1 MKKILLGLLVLIIL
15 ASGAFIYLLK
25 GRSSKVI
32 STKYNEFSFICEAD
46 DVDKSLFDRIDGQY
60 YLALDFIKDKIDKDV
75 DYNENEKIIT
85 FANDKGTKRIKVGE
99 MKMLQNGNE
108 VALRDPVIEKDNKIF
123 VPIEAFIYDYPVEL
137 RYIDD
142 LKLLIM
148 DYTNINYAKGT
159 LKGQGTNLREEASL
173 QSPII
178 KNLQGNE
185 EILVFGEEGD
195 FYKVRIKDG
204 YKGYIKKDLLEVDFG
219 SGKFSTIKD
228 AVTTEAKRPLNL
240 TWDYTYSTQSDAS
253 IAAISPIEGLEVIC
267 PTWFSIGNENGDL
280 IDRGKM
286 EYVTKY
292 KSLGIDVWGYL
303 DNSFDPNITEAT
315 LKSPTKREY
324 IINQVI
330 RALNYYGMKG
340 LNIDFE
346 HTKIDSRD
354 DITQFTKEIAARLK
368 QHGIK
373 VSIDVTPQISKDV
386 TKEPYDRV
394 NLSKHVDYVMLMA
407 YDQHWGSS
415 TKAGSVAEY
424 KWVEG
429 NINNL
434 IRQIP
439 RDKFI
444 LCIPTYTRIWT
455 EKPDGSVSSTTAS
468 MAAVQDIIAK
478 RGLTPKFDEV
488 AKQNYVQYQDND
500 GLKKIW
506 IEDNSSI
513 EHKLTLIN
521 KYNLGGVASWRKGF
535 ETSSVWPLIKNTV
548 IN

>member
-1 MKKILLGLLVLIIL
+1 MKKVLLGLLVVIIL
-15 ASGAFIYLLK
+15 ASGAFLFLVK
-25 GRSSKVI
+25 GRSSKEI
-32 STKYNEFSFICEAD
+32 STKYNDFSFICEAD
-46 DVDKSLFDRIDGQY
+46 DIDRSMFDRIDGQY
-60 YLALDFIKDKIDKDV
+60 YLALDFIKEKIDKDV

-85 FANDKGTKRIKVGE
+85 FANDKGTKRLKVGE
-99 MKMLQNGNE
+99 MKMLKNGQE
-108 VALRDPVIEKDNKIF
+108 VALRDPVIEKDGKIF

-148 DYTNINYAKGT
+148 DYTNIYYAKGT

-173 QSPII
+173 SSPIV
-178 KNLQGNE
+178 KNLQGSE

-204 YKGYIKKDLLEVDFG
+204 YKGFIKKDLLEVDFG
-219 SGKFSTIKD
+219 SGKYSSSKENLNL
-228 AVTTEAKRPLNL
+228 EAKRPLNL

-253 IAAISPIEGLEVIC
+253 IADIKPIDGLNVIC

-286 EYVTKY
+286 EYVIKY

-303 DNSFDPNITEAT
+303 DNSFDPNITEIT
-315 LKSPTKREY
+315 LSSPMKREY

-340 LNIDFE
+340 INIDFE

-354 DITQFTKEIAARLK
+354 DITQFVKEISARLK
-368 QHGIK
+368 QHDIK
-373 VSIDVTPQISKDV
+373 LSIDVTPQISKDV
-386 TKEPYDRV
+386 TKEPYDRL

-434 IRQIP
+434 LRQIP
-439 RDKFI
+439 RDKFV

-455 EKPDGSVSSTTAS
+455 EKSDGSVSSITATMGS
-468 MAAVQDIIAK
+468 VQDIIVK
-478 RGLTPKFDEV
+478 RNLTPQFDDV
-488 AKQNYVQYQDND
+488 AKQNYVEYQDSD

-506 IEDNSSI
+506 IEDDSSL
-513 EHKLTLIN
+513 EHKLSLIN
-521 KYNLGGVASWRKGF
+521 KYNLTGVASWRKGF
-535 ETSSVWPLIKNTV
+535 ETSSVWPLIKNT
-548 IN
+548 INN

>member
-1 MKKILLGLLVLIIL
+1 MKKVLLGLLVVIIL
-15 ASGAFIYLLK
+15 ASGAFLFLVK
-25 GRSSKVI
+25 GRSSKEI
-32 STKYNEFSFICEAD
+32 STKYNDFSFICEAD
-46 DVDKSLFDRIDGQY
+46 DIDRSMFDRIDGQY
-60 YLALDFIKDKIDKDV
+60 YLALDFIKEKIDKDV

-99 MKMLQNGNE
+99 MKMLKNGQE
-108 VALRDPVIEKDNKIF
+108 VALRDPVIEKDGKIF

-148 DYTNINYAKGT
+148 DYTNIYYAKGT

-173 QSPII
+173 SSPIV
-178 KNLQGNE
+178 KNLQGSE

-204 YKGYIKKDLLEVDFG
+204 YKGFIKKDLLEVDFG
-219 SGKFSTIKD
+219 SGKYSSSKEN
-228 AVTTEAKRPLNL
+228 VNLEAKRPLNL

-253 IAAISPIEGLEVIC
+253 IADIKHIDGLNVIC

-303 DNSFDPNITEAT
+303 DNSFDPNITEST
-315 LKSPTKREY
+315 LSSPMKREY

-354 DITQFTKEIAARLK
+354 DITQFVKEISARLK
-368 QHGIK
+368 QHDIK
-373 VSIDVTPQISKDV
+373 LSIDVTPQISKDV
-386 TKEPYDRV
+386 TKEPYDRL

-434 IRQIP
+434 LRQIP
-439 RDKFI
+439 RDKFV

-455 EKPDGSVSSTTAS
+455 EKSDGSVSSITATMGS
-468 MAAVQDIIAK
+468 VQDIITK
-478 RGLTPKFDEV
+478 RNLTPQFDDV
-488 AKQNYVQYQDND
+488 AKQNYVEYQDSD

-506 IEDNSSI
+506 IEDDSSL
-513 EHKLTLIN
+513 EHKLSLIS
-521 KYNLGGVASWRKGF
+521 KYNLAGVSSWRKGF
-535 ETSSVWPLIKNTV
+535 ETSSVWPLIKNT
-548 IN
+548 INN